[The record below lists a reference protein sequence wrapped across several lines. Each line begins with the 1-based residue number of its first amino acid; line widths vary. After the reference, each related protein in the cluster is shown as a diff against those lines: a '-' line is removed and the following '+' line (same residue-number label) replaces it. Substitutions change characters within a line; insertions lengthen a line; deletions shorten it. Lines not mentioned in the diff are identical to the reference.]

1 MFFLKRLRKDLL
13 LEPHLLGRSLVKHVK
28 DRVHDEL
35 EGSCMGRNGYIITIF
50 EIGDE
55 DLETGLVDM
64 DTGALNISVSYL
76 ALLFRPFTNEV
87 LDAVVTSASDETGFF
102 SRVGPLVVFVS
113 RYAMPE
119 DISFDSTRY
128 LLIWHGRYL
137 HLYSLPYLASLS
149 LIVLPLQY
157 SIQWW
162 LLEERRWWHTNP
174 RGVDCSVAYTRSH
187 NRGDLYREFYILNI
201 HSIIYLPTFIP
212 SFFPIQVG
220 HRND

>member
-13 LEPHLLGRSLVKHVK
+13 LEPHLLGRSLVRHVK

-35 EGSCMGRNGYIITIF
+35 EGTCIGRNGYIITIF

-64 DTGALNISVSYL
+64 DNGALNISVSYL

-128 LLIWHGRYL
+128 AVLIIVQCHV
-137 HLYSLPYLASLS
+137 HFFNDSCDCPVSVFLS
-149 LIVLPLQY
+149 LAR
-157 SIQWW
+157 QWG
-162 LLEERRWWHTNP
+162 LLEERRRRHSDQ
-174 RGVDCSVAYTRSH
+174 RGVHREAAHTGTHHRS
-187 NRGDLYREFYILNI
+187 NI
-201 HSIIYLPTFIP
+201 HRKS
-212 SFFPIQVG
+212 Q
-220 HRND
+220 

>member
-119 DISFDSTRY
+119 DISFDSTSGDCWKSDDGDIQIREGSIVRLRILGLTIEATSISAIGTIKDDY
-128 LLIWHGRYL
+128 LGL
-137 HLYSLPYLASLS
+137 
-149 LIVLPLQY
+149 LQD
-157 SIQWW
+157 S
-162 LLEERRWWHTNP
+162 
-174 RGVDCSVAYTRSH
+174 
-187 NRGDLYREFYILNI
+187 
-201 HSIIYLPTFIP
+201 
-212 SFFPIQVG
+212 
-220 HRND
+220 